1 MTHAMTAALNL
12 PAVPASATT
21 QQLPAKTFAALRDLA
36 YARAGIEIK
45 NGKEALVAARIAGR
59 MRALGI
65 HSPDDYLAALEA
77 APSGPE
83 MVHFLDAITTNVTSF
98 FREAAHFDALRSLL
112 EERRAQGQSR
122 FRLWSAASS
131 SGEEVYTMAM
141 TAAEVLGLEADWRIL
156 GTDLSTRVL
165 ATARAGVY
173 GPQSVTPIPTAMRA
187 KYLQRNEGDTWRV
200 IDALRRK
207 TAFAR
212 LNLST
217 SPFPMQGPMDAV
229 FCRNVMIYF
238 DVRVRTALTAEFERL
253 LDRGGL
259 LMIGHAESLLDLDT
273 GLRARGGAI
282 YEK

>member
-1 MTHAMTAALNL
+1 MPAALIL

-21 QQLPAKTFAALRDLA
+21 LQLPARTFAALRDLA
-36 YARAGIEIK
+36 YAQAGIEIK
-45 NGKEALVAARIAGR
+45 DGKEALVAARIAGR
-59 MRALGI
+59 MRALNVD
-65 HSPDDYLAALEA
+65 SPEAYLEA
-77 APSGPE
+77 LQAAPAGPE
-83 MVHFLDAITTNVTSF
+83 MIHFIDAITTNVTSF
-98 FREAAHFDALRSLL
+98 FREAPHFDALKTLL
-112 EERRAQGQSR
+112 EDRRAQGQSR

-141 TAAEVLGLEADWRIL
+141 TTAETLGLEADWRIL

-165 ATARAGVY
+165 STARAAVY
-173 GPQSVTPIPTAMRA
+173 GPQSVSTIPAPLRA
-187 KYLQRNEGDTWRV
+187 KYLQRAEGDTWRV

-217 SPFPMQGPMDAV
+217 PPFPMQGPLDAV

-238 DVRVRTALTAEFERL
+238 DARVRLALTAEFERL
-253 LDRGGL
+253 LDRRGL

-273 GLRARGGAI
+273 GLRALGGAV

>member
-1 MTHAMTAALNL
+1 MPAALIL

-36 YARAGIEIK
+36 YAHAGIEIK

-59 MRALGI
+59 LRALNI
-65 HSPDDYLAALEA
+65 ESPEAYLDALRA

-83 MVHFLDAITTNVTSF
+83 MVHFLDAMTTNVTSF
-98 FREAAHFDALRSLL
+98 FREAAHFDALRELL
-112 EERRAQGQSR
+112 EARRAQGQSR

-165 ATARAGVY
+165 FTARAALY
-173 GPQSVTPIPTAMRA
+173 GPQAVTPIPGPMRA
-187 KYLQRNEGDTWRV
+187 KYLQRAEGDTWRV

-217 SPFPMQGPMDAV
+217 PPFPMQGPLDAV

-238 DVRVRTALTAEFERL
+238 DARVRLALTAEFERL
-253 LDRGGL
+253 MGSGGL
-259 LMIGHAESLLDLDT
+259 LMIGHAESLLDLDI
-273 GLRARGGAI
+273 GLRALGGAV